1 MVQSLLPTV
10 GCTRPGEVSEMQIE
24 QLLNVGVVGCGLMG
38 RQIGLNTAMYGYE
51 VTLTD
56 ISPETRAAAAAWA
69 VEYMDGRVAK
79 GRLTREQADAALARF
94 HVVDDLEQTC
104 RDAGLVIEAVIEDR
118 ATKTALFS
126 QISGYV
132 ATDAIVATNSSY
144 MPSSMFRDYLTNPER
159 LANIHYFSPALVMK
173 VVEVVKGEHTS
184 EATAEFLLKFAE
196 RTGKV
201 PILLRKEIDGFIVNR
216 ILRAIK
222 DEAYNL
228 LEQGIASAEDIDRG
242 VELGLNHPMGPFRL
256 TDFTGIDLNYMA
268 NERRLVETGIKP
280 PGYDIVKQKYDAH
293 EWGRKTG
300 KGFYDYGK
308 PS

>member
-1 MVQSLLPTV
+1 
-10 GCTRPGEVSEMQIE
+10 
-24 QLLNVGVVGCGLMG
+24 
-38 RQIGLNTAMYGYE
+38 
-51 VTLTD
+51 
-56 ISPETRAAAAAWA
+56 
-69 VEYMDGRVAK
+69 
-79 GRLTREQADAALARF
+79 
-94 HVVDDLEQTC
+94 
-104 RDAGLVIEAVIEDR
+104 
-118 ATKTALFS
+118 
-126 QISGYV
+126 
-132 ATDAIVATNSSY
+132 
-144 MPSSMFRDYLTNPER
+144 MFRDYLTNPER